1 MDSFALIGR
10 LNPFLARNRKKNRNF
25 ERGSEQTDPM
35 NRSKA
40 RLGGFLTGRRE
51 SNRPGRIS
59 SPLRSAA
66 RWEAAA
72 RDATGE
78 AEGEGGGG
86 GDAEDWP
93 RDGGVGGGGGDAR
106 GRGGNHKT
114 LAAGDK

>member
-1 MDSFALIGR
+1 MNKDAKFLTEI
-10 LNPFLARNRKKNRNF
+10 LNQDVQLD
-25 ERGSEQTDPM
+25 T
-35 NRSKA
+35 
-40 RLGGFLTGRRE
+40 TGRRE